1 MTLQGRTPAPRP
13 TPVSPSRPRPSA
25 HRLVRILEVLV
36 AGGLAAALALGALLA
51 VRTSGHSRHR
61 VDLSVAAQRQTAQH
75 RTGPSSAGTNTTSGS
90 SSAAVTPTAS
100 EVLHAEVLS
109 PAAGSTGVSPT
120 AAVTVRFSAPLTPGS
135 AMPTLSPPLQGSW
148 KRVSST
154 TWRFTPTEAALPLST
169 ESVTVP
175 AGLTSSSG
183 ADLSRA
189 VTASWK
195 VRNGSVLGLQEV
207 LAELGYLPLNWTRT
221 KSPQPAAT
229 SVANTAVAEMYSP
242 PAGHFTWRYP
252 NTPPQLQAAWKA
264 GTFDR
269 MTAGAMV
276 AFEIKD
282 RLPGYTSIRPQMWA
296 ALLTALE
303 DDTTNPE
310 GYTYALVSQALPES
324 LTLWHDGVDVE
335 TFAVNTGI
343 NGRNTPVGNFFV
355 YRRFVSTTMSGE
367 NPNGTYYDDHGV
379 RWVNYFDGGV
389 AIHGFVRASYGF
401 PQSLGC
407 VELPLPDA
415 QIAYQQWL
423 HYGTLVTV
431 EPEPAASRAASA

>member
-1 MTLQGRTPAPRP
+1 MSLQGRTPPPRP
-13 TPVSPSRPRPSA
+13 TPISPSRPRPSA
-25 HRLVRILEVLV
+25 HRLVRTLEVLV

-51 VRTSGHSRHR
+51 VRTYGHHRRSRR
-61 VDLSVAAQRQTAQH
+61 VDLSLAAHH
-75 RTGPSSAGTNTTSGS
+75 RTGRSSPTAASSGS
-90 SSAAVTPTAS
+90 SKAVTAAS
-100 EVLHAEVLS
+100 NGGLHAEVLS
-109 PAAGSTGVSPT
+109 PTPGSTGVSPSAT
-120 AAVTVRFSAPLTPGS
+120 VTVRFSAPLTPGS

-148 KRVSST
+148 KQIGST
-154 TWRFTPTEAALPLST
+154 TWRFTPTEDALPLST
-169 ESVTVP
+169 VSVTVP

-195 VRNGSVLGLQEV
+195 VRNGSVLRLQEV
-207 LAELGYLPLNWTRT
+207 LAELGYLPLTWTRT
-221 KSPQPAAT
+221 SQPPAAT
-229 SVANTAVAEMYSP
+229 SVLDTAVAEMYNP
-242 PAGHFTWRYP
+242 PAGHFAWRYP
-252 NTPPQLQAAWKA
+252 NTPPQLQAAWKE

-276 AFEIKD
+276 AFEVKD

-303 DDTTNPE
+303 ADTTNPE
-310 GYTYALVSQALPES
+310 GYTYALVSQSLPES

-335 TFAVNTGI
+335 TFRVNTGI
-343 NGRNTPVGNFFV
+343 NGRNTPVGNFFI
-355 YRRFVSTTMSGE
+355 YRRFVSTTMSGQ
-367 NPNGTYYDDHGV
+367 NPNGTYYNDHGV
-379 RWVNYFDGGV
+379 RWVNYFDGGA

-431 EPEPAASRAASA
+431 EPEPAATRAASA

>member
-1 MTLQGRTPAPRP
+1 MVRT
-13 TPVSPSRPRPSA
+13 
-25 HRLVRILEVLV
+25 LEVLV
-36 AGGLAAALALGALLA
+36 AGGLAAAVALGALLA
-51 VRTSGHSRHR
+51 VRSYGHGHSHQR
-61 VDLSVAAQRQTAQH
+61 VDLSVAAQRRTKRH
-75 RTGPSSAGTNTTSGS
+75 RASPSSAGAGATSGG
-90 SSAAVTPTAS
+90 
-100 EVLHAEVLS
+100 LHAEVLS

-154 TWRFTPTEAALPLST
+154 TWSFTPTEAALPLSS

-175 AGLTSSSG
+175 AGLTSTAG
-183 ADLSRA
+183 AELSRP

-195 VRNGSVLGLQEV
+195 VRNGSVLRLQEV
-207 LAELGYLPLNWTRT
+207 LAELGYLPLSWVRT
-221 KSPQPAAT
+221 GPQPAAT
-229 SVANTAVAEMYSP
+229 SVVDTAVAEMYNP
-242 PAGHFTWRYP
+242 PAGHFSWRYP
-252 NTPPQLQAAWKA
+252 NTPPQLQAAWKE
-264 GTFDR
+264 GSFNR

-276 AFEIKD
+276 AFEVKD
-282 RLPGYTSIRPQMWA
+282 RLPGYTSIRPQMWS

-324 LTLWHDGVDVE
+324 LTLWHDGIDVE
-335 TFAVNTGI
+335 TFTVNTGI

-415 QIAYQQWL
+415 EIAYQDWL